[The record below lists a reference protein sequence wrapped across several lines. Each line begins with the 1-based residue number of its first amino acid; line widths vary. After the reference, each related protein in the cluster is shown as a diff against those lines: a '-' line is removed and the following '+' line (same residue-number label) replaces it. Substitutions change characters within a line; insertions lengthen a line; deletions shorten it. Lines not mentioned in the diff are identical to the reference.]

1 MLRVLPPQAEG
12 DPIRAEIAR
21 LCGIWC
27 NRPTIRRR
35 IAIRYRRGEG
45 NVGKSF
51 RRAVFLALAAVLTW
65 GVTGCSKADVKNE
78 TVASVNGEDIK
89 VMEVREILGIRGGAS
104 PADKVPP
111 ERKKEALDRL
121 VAGRLLAQEARGRGL
136 DNTAEFREALA
147 QNEQGIL
154 ITALFRKEIE
164 TKGKAD
170 DQEVKAEAK
179 KLKAADNSISE
190 KDAEARASRVASEKA
205 TRKIEAD
212 LIAAA
217 KKEIPSSIDHETIQK
232 LGKGEKV
239 EDGEILATAGAEK
252 VSYGD
257 VKRLV
262 GALSPG
268 GPHGGPDLSRN
279 PMMIERIV
287 DREVTGRS
295 LAGYAKKQGIEG
307 TDWAKAVRKDLER
320 SILINLLADKVVLKD
335 VDVTDK
341 EIGDAYNEHAQMLVR
356 EGKKVPLAAVKEQIR
371 GFLQNNK
378 KKKALEDYI
387 ETLKTKAKITVN
399 DSTLQK
405 V

>member
-1 MLRVLPPQAEG
+1 MLV
-12 DPIRAEIAR
+12 
-21 LCGIWC
+21 
-27 NRPTIRRR
+27 
-35 IAIRYRRGEG
+35 
-45 NVGKSF
+45 
-51 RRAVFLALAAVLTW
+51 AAVLLA
-65 GVTGCSKADVKNE
+65 GGITGCSKTDVKNE

-121 VAGRLLAQEARGRGL
+121 VASRLLAQEARGRGL

-154 ITALFRKEIE
+154 ITALFRKEME

-170 DQEVKAEAK
+170 DQEVQAEAK
-179 KLKAADNSISE
+179 KLKAADNNISE
-190 KDAEARASRVASEKA
+190 KDAEARAGQMVSEKA

-212 LIAAA
+212 LIASA
-217 KKEIPSSIDHETIQK
+217 KKEIPPSVDHERIQK
-232 LGKGEKV
+232 IGKGEKV
-239 EDGEILATAGAEK
+239 EDNAILATAGAEK

-257 VKRLV
+257 VKRLI
-262 GALSPG
+262 GSISPG
-268 GPHGGPDLSRN
+268 GSHGAPDLSRN
-279 PMMIERIV
+279 PMMVERIL

-295 LAGYAKKQGIEG
+295 LAAYAKKQGIEG
-307 TDWAKAVRKDLER
+307 TEWAKAVRKDLER
-320 SILINLLADKVVLKD
+320 SILINLLADKAVLKD
-335 VDVTDK
+335 VAVTDK
-341 EIGDAYNEHAQMLVR
+341 EIGDAYNEHARMLVR

-378 KKKALEDYI
+378 RKKALEDYI
-387 ETLKTKAKITVN
+387 ETLKKKAKITVN
-399 DSTLQK
+399 ESTLQK

>member
-1 MLRVLPPQAEG
+1 M
-12 DPIRAEIAR
+12 
-21 LCGIWC
+21 
-27 NRPTIRRR
+27 NRES
-35 IAIRYRRGEG
+35 RGEK
-45 NVGKSF
+45 NVRQSF
-51 RRAVFLALAAVLTW
+51 RRAVLVSVVAVLAW
-65 GVTGCSKADVKNE
+65 GLTGCSKPDVKNE

-104 PADKVPP
+104 PAAKVPA

-154 ITALFRKEIE
+154 ITALFRKEME

-170 DQEVKAEAK
+170 DKEVQAEAK
-179 KLKAADNSISE
+179 KLKAADNNLSN
-190 KDAEARASRVASEKA
+190 KDAEAQAGQMASEKA
-205 TRKIEAD
+205 TRKLEAD

-217 KKEIPSSIDHETIQK
+217 KKESAPSLDREKIQK
-232 LGKGEKV
+232 IGKGEKV
-239 EDGEILATAGAEK
+239 EDNAVLATAGAEK

-257 VKRLV
+257 VKRLI

-279 PMMIERIV
+279 PMMIERIL

-295 LAGYAKKQGIEG
+295 LAAYAKKQGIEG
-307 TDWAKAVRKDLER
+307 TEWAKAVRKDLER
-320 SILINLLADKVVLKD
+320 SILINLLADKVVPKD
-335 VDVTDK
+335 VAVTDK
-341 EIGDAYNEHAQMLVR
+341 EIVDAYAEHSQMLVR
-356 EGKKVPLAAVKEQIR
+356 DGKKVPLAAVKEQLR

-378 KKKALEDYI
+378 RKKALEEYI
-387 ETLKTKAKITVN
+387 EALKKKAKITIN
-399 DSTLQK
+399 EPALQK